1 MEPRELF
8 KKIKKEIDVGRMVEN
23 VKTLGQWQRYT
34 GSEGGEKCVDYLISE
49 LKKVGIPVQIDT
61 YDAFVSIP
69 IKAKLLLD
77 TGEEM
82 KLIADVY
89 SSEADGIFAELV
101 YDFWSEKKVISENE
115 NRQRFSTFKNKLVLT
130 NENGGE
136 FAECL
141 YRAGALGMLHISR
154 SQGGYI
160 HHSNIGAEWGTPCAS
175 RLLQIVSI
183 PSAGISMEDG
193 EKLILRLKNES
204 VSGKLSI
211 CMDTGVR
218 RSRMPYIDIPGKKDS
233 FVMLNGHYDSWY
245 EGITDNAT
253 SDAILLEL
261 AKAFWAHRM
270 ELERGIRIIWWSGHS
285 DARYAGSTWFC
296 DRHFREL
303 KEKCIANIN
312 IDLAGCK
319 NSEQVRARTTC
330 MEGKTFTSEIIESYT
345 KMKAKPYIPMIRG
358 ADQSFWG
365 AEIPIHIML
374 KYEPTDKKRIA
385 PCPSGGPWWHT
396 DQDTIDKMD
405 REILY
410 RDALMNGE
418 ITCNIVNSRILP
430 VNMSGY
436 IDIMESY
443 LKKIDAGLSEDFQLD
458 GVFEIME
465 ELRGWILRLE
475 EKLFMSGAVSDDKII
490 KCTAG
495 EMVRLVYTY
504 GSPYGQDRATPYSPF
519 GILENAVSTKRNNT
533 SSMVYLFMMTEFTRA
548 CNRIIGQIERIIS
561 DIVVYIQNKDGR

>member
-8 KKIKKEIDVGRMVEN
+8 KKIKKEIDVERMVEN

-34 GSEGGEKCVDYLISE
+34 GSKEGEKCVDYLISE

-101 YDFWSEKKVISENE
+101 YDSWSEKKVISENE

-141 YRAGALGMLHISR
+141 YRAGALGMLHISG

-183 PSAGISMEDG
+183 PSAGISMYG
-193 EKLILRLKNES
+193 ILLLLTPVSMQIES
-204 VSGKLSI
+204 FPDTLSFFK
-211 CMDTGVR
+211 R
-218 RSRMPYIDIPGKKDS
+218 RISFSPSSIDIPGKKDS

-296 DRHFREL
+296 DHHFRAQNAL
-303 KEKCIANIN
+303 AN
-312 IDLAGCK
+312 
-319 NSEQVRARTTC
+319 S
-330 MEGKTFTSEIIESYT
+330 
-345 KMKAKPYIPMIRG
+345 
-358 ADQSFWG
+358 
-365 AEIPIHIML
+365 
-374 KYEPTDKKRIA
+374 KRIA
-385 PCPSGGPWWHT
+385 SLVALSVMPSY
-396 DQDTIDKMD
+396 Q
-405 REILY
+405 
-410 RDALMNGE
+410 
-418 ITCNIVNSRILP
+418 
-430 VNMSGY
+430 
-436 IDIMESY
+436 ES
-443 LKKIDAGLSEDFQLD
+443 
-458 GVFEIME
+458 
-465 ELRGWILRLE
+465 
-475 EKLFMSGAVSDDKII
+475 
-490 KCTAG
+490 
-495 EMVRLVYTY
+495 
-504 GSPYGQDRATPYSPF
+504 
-519 GILENAVSTKRNNT
+519 
-533 SSMVYLFMMTEFTRA
+533 
-548 CNRIIGQIERIIS
+548 
-561 DIVVYIQNKDGR
+561 